1 VAEYTALKYRAF
13 VSYSKRDQSGR
24 DQSKR
29 DENWAKWLHAALDA
43 YPIDSDLVGRWTAA
57 GPVPKALRPIFRNPD
72 DGSTGIT
79 SLAAAG
85 RPLTDQTVAAL
96 QASRCLIVIC
106 SPDAVKSVRVNEE
119 IRQFNAMG
127 RADRVIPVIVG
138 GEVGHPERECLPSA
152 LRFRL
157 GPDRELMNEVGEL
170 IGADPRPD
178 ADGKELALHK
188 VVAALL
194 DVPFEELELR
204 GRRLHRRRTFWRYGA
219 VAGLLALT
227 LGCQGGVAL
236 FRTHLAENEALLD
249 HTLARATS
257 FASQAVTLSDQ
268 LGVPHGISTGFLGEA
283 ETLLNEWAELAR
295 ETPRLRLRK
304 ASMLIALA
312 RNYAT
317 LDNPELLR
325 QRTGQAMG
333 LIDVF
338 AADAPSDLAF
348 QNDLAVAYDQLG
360 DVLQAQGRL
369 KDALASYRA
378 SAAIAERLA
387 DDPSY
392 TGRQHDLAVNY
403 IKVGDIDLAR
413 GALEEALVSYG
424 TSYDLAQRLVNVDP
438 GNGLWQDVLLAAQQ
452 KIGDVQRLQG
462 ELDAALVSYQAAL
475 AIAARFV
482 TRDGGNADWQRRLA
496 TAHIKVGDVLAVQ
509 NKSHEA
515 LASYRAS
522 HAIAE
527 RFAESGGTGWQSDLG
542 TSLERIGAIL
552 ESQGDL
558 VGALKEFRAN
568 LAIAIRLAAAD
579 RGSAAR
585 QRTLG
590 IAYEHVGDVLRV
602 LDDLGGALKAYDA
615 KRSIISR
622 LAEADPANTM
632 WQYDLGV
639 SHARIGLVHENR
651 GDFAAALEA
660 YQTCLGIGTRL
671 AAADPENAGW
681 MRDLAISYGKL
692 AAAYHRLG
700 KTGQALAELRKGR
713 SIMTALVATAPGFV
727 PWAQDL
733 ARLDDRIAAIEGR
746 GRVVA
751 QGPGKDATKPADLGA
766 NRVIAT
772 DLRDPPGSAA
782 DIPAKVSN

>member
-13 VSYSKRDQSGR
+13 VSCSERDQSGR
-24 DQSKR
+24 DQA
-29 DENWAKWLHAALDA
+29 WAKWLHGALDA
-43 YPIDSDLVGRWTAA
+43 YPIDGDLIGRWTAA
-57 GPVPKALRPIFRNPD
+57 GPVPKALRPIFRNRE

-79 SLAAAG
+79 AMSSAG
-85 RPLTDQTVAAL
+85 RPLTDQTIAAL

-106 SPDAVKSVRVNEE
+106 SPEAVKSARVNEE

-127 RADRVIPVIVG
+127 RADRVIPVIVD
-138 GEVGHPERECLPSA
+138 GEVGHPERECLPPV

-170 IGADPRPD
+170 IGADPRSE
-178 ADGKELALHK
+178 ADGKELAVHK

-194 DVPFEELELR
+194 EVPFEELEQR
-204 GRRLHRRRTFWRYGA
+204 AGRLHRRRMFVRYGA

-227 LGCQGGVAL
+227 LACQSGVAL
-236 FRTHLAENEALLD
+236 FRGHLAENEALLD
-249 HTLARATS
+249 HTLARASSLT
-257 FASQAVTLSDQ
+257 SQAVAVSEQ
-268 LGVPHGISTGFLGEA
+268 LGVPHGITAGLLGDA
-283 ETLLNEWAELAR
+283 ESMLKEWAELAP

-317 LDNPELLR
+317 LDNPELL
-325 QRTGQAMG
+325 QQHTTQAMT
-333 LIDVF
+333 LMDVF
-338 AADAPSDLAF
+338 AADAPIDLAF

-360 DVLQAQGRL
+360 DVLQTQGRL

-438 GNGLWQDVLLAAQQ
+438 GNGLWQDALLAAQQ
-452 KIGDVQRLQG
+452 KIGDVQRMQG
-462 ELDAALVSYQAAL
+462 ELDAALASYQAARG
-475 AIAARFV
+475 IAARFV
-482 TRDGGNADWQRRLA
+482 TRDGGDAAWQRRLA
-496 TAHIKVGDVLAVQ
+496 TAHVKVGDVLAVQ

-527 RFAESGGTGWQSDLG
+527 RFAENGGIGWQSDLG
-542 TSLERIGAIL
+542 ISLERIGAIL

-558 VGALKEFRAN
+558 VGALKEYRAS
-568 LAIAIRLAAAD
+568 LAIANGLAAAD
-579 RGSAAR
+579 RGSASR

-590 IAYEHVGDVLRV
+590 IAYEHVGDVLRA

-615 KRSIISR
+615 KRAIISR
-622 LAEADPANTM
+622 LAEADPTNTL

-671 AAADPENAGW
+671 AAADPDNAGW

-700 KTGQALAELRKGR
+700 KTGQALVELRKGR
-713 SIMTALVATAPGFV
+713 SIMVALVATAPGFV

-751 QGPGKDATKPADLGA
+751 QGPGKEAAKEPTERDAAKRD
-766 NRVIAT
+766 VVF
-772 DLRDPPGSAA
+772 DLRDRIGSAR